1 MSILMVTHD
10 PMVAS
15 YSNKVVY
22 IKDGE
27 IKSGISKGSM
37 LQSKYFYEIVQLNS
51 EESLNI
57 MK

>member
-1 MSILMVTHD
+1 MIFPLDNRHFIT
-10 PMVAS
+10 
-15 YSNKVVY
+15 VVY